1 MKVQEQ
7 HWKDFD
13 RYLLIND
20 HVDASVRVSIRRSEP
35 NLAIIDSLWVAEK
48 DRGNGDGG
56 FLLETAEMLAKSKG
70 CEYVALSYDETFSP
84 TWVLDWYKR
93 IGYKPYKVNSVGW
106 ILLKKEIQN
115 GSK

>member
-1 MKVQEQ
+1 MRIQEQ

-13 RYLLIND
+13 RFLLINEYN
-20 HVDASVRVSIRRSEP
+20 DASVRVSIERSEP
-35 NLAIIDSLWVAEK
+35 NPAIIDSLWVNEK
-48 DRGNGDGG
+48 NRESGIGG
-56 FLLETAEMLAKSKG
+56 TLLEKAEMLAKSKG
-70 CEYVALSYDETFSP
+70 CKYVALAYDETFSP
-84 TWVLDWYKR
+84 AWILEWYKR

>member
-13 RYLLIND
+13 RFLLINNCA
-20 HVDASVRVSIRRSEP
+20 DASVRVSIRRSEP
-35 NLAIIDSLWVAEK
+35 NLAIIDSLWVSEK
-48 DRGNGDGG
+48 DRGKWEGG
-56 FLLETAEMLAKSKG
+56 FLLEQSEMLAKSKG
-70 CEYVALSYDETFSP
+70 CKYVALAYDETFSP
-84 TWVLDWYKR
+84 KWVLEWYER
-93 IGYKPYKVNSVGW
+93 IGYKPYKVNSIGW